1 MRSSGPAGYFLL
13 YVLLVFLQL
22 LIFSK
27 MQFSGYINPYVY
39 ILFILLLPF
48 DIPGWV
54 LLVTSFGLGLTV
66 DIFLDS
72 MGIHAAAS
80 VLLAFSRPSVI
91 RLITVRSDFEQGA
104 VPSISG
110 QGFNWILTYSLLS
123 ILIHHTMLFFLEIF
137 RFTEFWD
144 TLYRI
149 VLSSLFTWIFIVIG
163 YFIIGRRSRA

>member
-1 MRSSGPAGYFLL
+1 MRSSGPISYFLL
-13 YVLLVFLQL
+13 YILLVLLQL

-27 MQFSGYINPYVY
+27 MHFSGYINPYVY

-80 VLLAFSRPSVI
+80 TLLAFSRPAVI
-91 RLITVRSDFEQGA
+91 RLITIRSDFEQGA
-104 VPSISG
+104 VPSISS
-110 QGFNWILTYSLLS
+110 QGFNWILIYSLLS

-137 RFTEFWD
+137 RLTEFWD

-149 VLSSLFTWIFIVIG
+149 VLSSLFTWMFILIG
-163 YFIIGRRSRA
+163 YFIIDRRSR